1 MEICWSRRFSKGCVT
16 LSANF
21 RRKGPSPSNH
31 CLCQKKMITLS
42 RGIKIFVLHCLILSQ
57 STRVT
62 DRQTD
67 GRTDRIKKWRM
78 LTCKGRQKVY
88 GVRRKKRASRV
99 RVIKD
104 KVLTDQK
111 DVNKRWQSTSDSY
124 TIAHKHESRCL
135 LNHQLE
141 VLRYNRLPLSIEGRS
156 GSIHKC
162 YPGVGNITGHYW
174 TKWRAELFKMYKG
187 LSQINLRTMFES
199 AYI

>member
-1 MEICWSRRFSKGCVT
+1 LK
-16 LSANF
+16 SAF
-21 RRKGPSPSNH
+21 FEGVRHFERKFQTEGAVAQQPLFVSE
-31 CLCQKKMITLS
+31 KMITLS

-88 GVRRKKRASRV
+88 GARRKKRASRV

-156 GSIHKC
+156 GSSHKC

-174 TKWRAELFKMYKG
+174 TK
-187 LSQINLRTMFES
+187 
-199 AYI
+199 